1 MGGHSFGY
9 WFFVLCGY
17 SLLFTL
23 VGNLVCQLAKK
34 PDHRPLRARSEFVE
48 ADDVKPERR
57 AEIERDN
64 AARLAI
70 TRSQCATHVYDEC
83 GTCQRCFTVRE
94 GAEHLWSLE
103 KGGGYATCL
112 RCKAW
117 QRVADAGPDD
127 AHQAFSHDA
136 AVEHAEGGIVRSFGI
151 TASYI
156 RSGTIDGSK
165 ITLGPTF
172 EKTRVA
178 FIEAGRSREGYVMGT
193 PPELEIAGARYER
206 IDDPETGEFL
216 GAYVKRPT
224 YKEGDW

>member
-1 MGGHSFGY
+1 MGGHSIGY
-9 WFFVLCGY
+9 WLFVLCGY
-17 SLLFTL
+17 GLLFAL
-23 VGNLVCQLAKK
+23 VGNAARQLAKK

-70 TRSQCATHVYDEC
+70 TRSQCSTHVYDEC
-83 GTCQRCFTVRE
+83 GTCQRCLTVRE
-94 GAEHLWSLE
+94 GAEHLWSRDRLAIH
-103 KGGGYATCL
+103 ATCL
-112 RCKAW
+112 RCGEW
-117 QRVADAGPDD
+117 QRCADAGPDD
-127 AHQAFSHDA
+127 AHQAFPHDA
-136 AVEHAEGGIVRSFGI
+136 AAEHAQGGIVRSFGI

-156 RSGTIDGSK
+156 QAGTIRADK

-193 PPELEIAGARYER
+193 PPELEISGARYER
-206 IDDPETGEFL
+206 LDDPETGEFL

-224 YKEGDW
+224 YEAW